1 MSLAP
6 AATSDNPI
14 PPEML
19 PTRFSS
25 MALKWARET
34 PDRIA
39 FETKTQAVTWGEAG
53 ASIERTVE
61 QLRALGVRPG
71 DRVMVVNENG
81 LAGAILAF
89 AITHMDGW
97 VSLLNGR
104 MSAREVETMRAFAD
118 IRLVLYTTSDSQA
131 AATRAAELSESH
143 TLTDPVWGEVVA
155 GPLNGSSVPEK
166 VNPTN
171 EQIAVLTFTS
181 GTTGNPKAV
190 MLSHRAVCYT
200 AFSQS
205 YTRHITQDDCIYI
218 VSPLS
223 HSIGLSSNLL
233 AAATV
238 GAKSIL
244 VPAFEPAHLAQCMVE
259 KKVTFMIAVPQVF
272 ARLLDY
278 ADKANIDLSDTGI
291 RALGC
296 GGAPLDPAL
305 KERVKR
311 TFGVPIGN
319 GYGAT
324 EMVPVCRVPDGV
336 DADGDVVGQPQPGVE
351 VLLMK
356 EDGTQAKDGE
366 VGEMWVRGPSLMSGY
381 YRNEAET
388 RAVMRPGGWLATGD
402 LGMRMPDGA
411 YRIAGRIKE
420 LIIRSGFNV
429 YPVEVEAVL
438 TTHPAVGQAAVVG
451 RSVPGNEEVVAFV
464 QLLPN
469 RSTNAEEL
477 TAYLRERL
485 AAYKVPCQVYIQELP
500 IGPTGKILKI
510 ALRNQAQAAVAEPL

>member
-1 MSLAP
+1 
-6 AATSDNPI
+6 
-14 PPEML
+14 
-19 PTRFSS
+19 
-25 MALKWARET
+25 
-34 PDRIA
+34 
-39 FETKTQAVTWGEAG
+39 
-53 ASIERTVE
+53 
-61 QLRALGVRPG
+61 
-71 DRVMVVNENG
+71 
-81 LAGAILAF
+81 
-89 AITHMDGW
+89 
-97 VSLLNGR
+97 
-104 MSAREVETMRAFAD
+104 
-118 IRLVLYTTSDSQA
+118 
-131 AATRAAELSESH
+131 
-143 TLTDPVWGEVVA
+143 
-155 GPLNGSSVPEK
+155 
-166 VNPTN
+166 
-171 EQIAVLTFTS
+171 
-181 GTTGNPKAV
+181 
-190 MLSHRAVCYT
+190 
-200 AFSQS
+200 
-205 YTRHITQDDCIYI
+205 
-218 VSPLS
+218 
-223 HSIGLSSNLL
+223 
-233 AAATV
+233 
-238 GAKSIL
+238 
-244 VPAFEPAHLAQCMVE
+244 
-259 KKVTFMIAVPQVF
+259 VPQVF